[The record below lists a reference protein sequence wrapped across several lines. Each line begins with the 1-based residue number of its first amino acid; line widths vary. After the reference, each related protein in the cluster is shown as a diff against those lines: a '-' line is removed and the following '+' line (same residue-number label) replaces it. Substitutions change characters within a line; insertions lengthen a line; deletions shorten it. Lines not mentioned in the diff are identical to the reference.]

1 MQITAVSE
9 VLAAEG
15 LGPPVLNALIPNES
29 NYTVLLMQPRGE
41 IEASSTGVRNR
52 DRDLAHLQFG
62 QFISEARA
70 AQADLAITPEY
81 AMPWR
86 TLVEAIKAS
95 AVPAEGKLWAFGC
108 ESIKYGELEQVK
120 QELAPFATVIYE
132 TLPADGERFTD
143 PLAYVFLAP
152 PADGNGAGKIIVLV
166 QFKTYPMGDPDHFEV
181 NGLQRGTRVYQFGIV
196 GQSIK
201 LVSLICSDALNFQD
215 PDANAVYD
223 RALVVHIQLTP
234 KPRQEQYR
242 QYRDRLLRFHGDTT
256 EILCLNWAKDVH
268 VWCDGQTTPWNNIS
282 GSAWYLKLQGYDE
295 RDATLSANHRRGL
308 YYTWLQPL
316 RSHALFFN
324 FEPATYLVTA
334 SKVAHIGVPA
344 AVSRRRG
351 PQLTRVCTWHSA
363 SGVWVEQVSAQDG
376 FAAIVGESGNA
387 KDEIQKV
394 SARNPIEAERV
405 LALSAGRIGHADDWH
420 GVRQLDSCAIDLS
433 EVIRR
438 ITFCQDTNE
447 DARDFRIERLK
458 RCGNLWDILKTEAEV
473 PPSLADFKPGF
484 SFEWSADFPH
494 QNAISSG
501 GQRATVIYM
510 GEGYSVQ
517 RVKEIKKTAAEYLHR
532 SVNDP
537 KKSLWARQRLA
548 VWYRD
553 GGVVTLCE
561 PHEYAQI
568 DQTGDTSEF
577 DIGREK

>member
-1 MQITAVSE
+1 MQIKPVAE
-9 VLAAEG
+9 VLVPEG
-15 LGPPVLNALIPNES
+15 LAAPVLNALAPNES
-29 NYTVLLMQPRGE
+29 NYTVLLMQPHGE
-41 IEASSTGVRNR
+41 IDASAAGVRNR
-52 DRDLAHLQFG
+52 GRDLAKNQFG
-62 QFISEARA
+62 RLLDAARETV
-70 AQADLAITPEY
+70 ADLVVTPEY
-81 AMPWR
+81 SMPWEV
-86 TLVEAIKAS
+86 LIEALKKSI
-95 AVPAEGKLWAFGC
+95 VPAEGKLWALGC
-108 ESIKYGELEQVK
+108 ESITYSDLEQVK
-120 QELAPFATVIYE
+120 QDLAPFATMIYE
-132 TLPADGERFTD
+132 TLPADEGRFTD

-152 PADGNGAGKIIVLV
+152 PADGNGAGKIVVLV
-166 QFKTYPMGDPDHFEV
+166 QFKTYPMGDNDHFEI
-181 NGLQRGTRVYQFGIV
+181 NGLQRGTRVYQFGV
-196 GQSIK
+196 DGQSIK
-201 LVSLICSDALNFQD
+201 LVSLICSDALDFQD
-215 PDANAVYD
+215 AEAGAVYD

-256 EILCLNWAKDVH
+256 EILCLNWAKDVR

-282 GSAWYLKLQGYDE
+282 GSAWYLKLQAYDD
-295 RDATLSANHRRGL
+295 RDATLSANHQRGL

-316 RSHALFFN
+316 RTHALFFN

-351 PQLTRVCTWHSA
+351 PQLTRVCTWDSA
-363 SGVWVEQVSAQDG
+363 SGDWVEQGSAQDG
-376 FAAIVGESGNA
+376 FAAVVGESGNA

-394 SARNPIEAERV
+394 SVRNPLEAERV
-405 LALSAGRIGHADDWH
+405 LALCAGKIGHADDWH

-447 DARDFRIERLK
+447 DARDFRVERLK
-458 RCGNLWDILKTEAEV
+458 RCGNLWDILKTEAKV
-473 PPSLADFKPGF
+473 PSSLADFNQGF

-501 GQRATVIYM
+501 GQRATVIYL

-532 SVNDP
+532 SVKDP
-537 KKSLWARQRLA
+537 KESLSVRQRLA

-553 GGVVTLCE
+553 GGEVTLCE
-561 PHEYAQI
+561 PHEYVQI